1 MTTETA
7 RIVVA
12 EDHTLL
18 AEAYS
23 HILQPLGQVVARVHE
38 GDALVEAVLEW
49 KPDLV
54 LTDIAMPGTNGIDA
68 IRRLRELGI
77 ELPIVVVTVHD
88 ERAILRAAF
97 DAGARGYVL
106 KSAASHEL
114 LNAARSVLTGGTHV
128 SPAFAFASETKDPN
142 NNDHAAWSPLEHLT
156 AREREVLTLVAT
168 GATAKVIA
176 LHLGISER
184 TAIFHKDRIKQRLGV
199 RSIME
204 AVNIFVT
211 SRSES

>member
-114 LNAARSVLTGGTHV
+114 LNAARFVLTGGTYV
-128 SPAFAFASETKDPN
+128 SPAFAFASETTDPN
-142 NNDHAAWSPLEHLT
+142 NKDHAAWSPLEHLT

-184 TAIFHKDRIKQRLGV
+184 TVIFHKDRIKQRLGV

-211 SRSES
+211 SRSGS